1 MRAGPLSNSKII
13 EVLNKYYV
21 PVTSPNEQAGDLG
34 KGPPAE
40 KAERRRIYDEFLTK
54 KLGVGDVHVYLLAPD
69 GSAIAGLGVGSAE
82 DPDKV
87 YDVLRRVAA
96 QLHTEPGP
104 PAVPP
109 RPQSSPPSADAD
121 AMIFHL
127 VSRTLPSGGSWNEY
141 PAENWIVL
149 AKSEWTQLLPPRD
162 VAVKAS
168 WDVPLPVAVKLVEWI
183 YPQNEEVEL
192 QNRSRVDI
200 ALLHLTVTSLREGIG
215 RARIDGKVR
224 LRHSFYPGKPSED
237 YANSKLLGY
246 MDFDLTQGLVQRL
259 RMVTTEATYTTAEF
273 GTSIVSISRETPDAP
288 GH

>member
-1 MRAGPLSNSKII
+1 MRAGPLSDSKVIQI
-13 EVLNKYYV
+13 LNKYYV
-21 PVTSPNEQAGDLG
+21 PVTSPNEEAGDLG

-54 KLGVGDVHVYLLAPD
+54 KLGVGDVHVYILAPN
-69 GSAIAGLGVGSAE
+69 GSAVAGLDIGSAE
-82 DPDKV
+82 DPDKEIK
-87 YDVLRRVAA
+87 VLSQVVS

-104 PAVPP
+104 PAVAP
-109 RPQSSPPSADAD
+109 RPQSSPPAADAD

-127 VSRTLPSGGSWNEY
+127 VSRTLPAGGSWNEY

-149 AKSEWTQLLPPRD
+149 GKSEWTQLLPPKD
-162 VAVKAS
+162 IALKAS
-168 WDVPLPVAVKLVEWI
+168 WDVPLPVAVKLVEWV

-200 ALLHLTVTSLREGIG
+200 ASLHLTVTDLREGAG

-237 YANSKLLGY
+237 YATSKLLGY
-246 MDFDLTQGLVQRL
+246 MDFDLNQGVVQRL
-259 RMVTTEATYTTAEF
+259 RMVTVEATYTTAEF
-273 GTSIVSISRETPDAP
+273 ATSVVSISRETPDPA
-288 GH
+288 GR